1 MSQQISNR
9 NSNSNHPDLNA
20 RNSKA
25 FPEKEEGDEK
35 IAASVPVEED
45 VTGEKQSFS
54 ERWKTNRFWVV
65 RATYHIFYS
74 VWIVVMA
81 IGGLIA
87 WLIALLF
94 I

>member
-1 MSQQISNR
+1 MSQQINNQNTSPNQTDLKAR
-9 NSNSNHPDLNA
+9 SSTNSLKNA
-20 RNSKA
+20 KKQ
-25 FPEKEEGDEK
+25 EKDTEL
-35 IAASVPVEED
+35 VLED
-45 VTGEKQSFS
+45 DVAQEQSFS
-54 ERWKTNRFWVV
+54 ERWKTNRFWVI

>member
-1 MSQQISNR
+1 MSQQINNQNNNPNQSDLEAR
-9 NSNSNHPDLNA
+9 SSTNSFK
-20 RNSKA
+20 KA
-25 FPEKEEGDEK
+25 KEQEKDTK
-35 IAASVPVEED
+35 HVLEED
-45 VTGEKQSFS
+45 VAQEQSFS
-54 ERWKTNRFWVV
+54 ERWKTNRFWVI

>member
-1 MSQQISNR
+1 MSQQIN
-9 NSNSNHPDLNA
+9 NDNVENKAANLEA
-20 RNSKA
+20 RNSASTSKNNSKETEPQPVLEA
-25 FPEKEEGDEK
+25 KVLEEK
-35 IAASVPVEED
+35 
-45 VTGEKQSFS
+45 SFS
-54 ERWKTNRFWVV
+54 ERWKTNRFWIV
-65 RATYHIFYS
+65 RATYHVFYS

>member
-1 MSQQISNR
+1 MSQQISNQNPNPNQSDLESR
-9 NSNSNHPDLNA
+9 GSTNSF
-20 RNSKA
+20 K
-25 FPEKEEGDEK
+25 KEEEQEK
-35 IAASVPVEED
+35 DTEPVLEDDAAQE
-45 VTGEKQSFS
+45 QSFS
-54 ERWKTNRFWVV
+54 ERWKTNRFWII